1 MMKNL
6 LIAFSSLALVVW
18 AAHHWVGCT
27 SNPTIPSETDI
38 VLRGYLYAQEPVS
51 DIQITMTNSLGS
63 SDSTYPP
70 ITTASVVLIKED
82 VRYGLNADPTRP
94 GYYAFTGNGLSV
106 NTDDIFHIEV
116 SYGGRLVTAQ
126 TVVPPKPEGM
136 AMSTSMV
143 HFTKDSIQTPMGVR
157 TMTGS
162 DDTVLV
168 TWSNASQDYYYIVIE
183 SVDSRGTLIRDTT
196 AGPFGGG
203 GGGFGFRLI
212 SQPTN
217 QSSYR
222 INPGEIQYTGKHI
235 VKLYRVNKEYADL
248 YRSRMQDSRALNEP
262 LTNVADGLGI
272 FSAFSSESR
281 EFMVTLDQ

>member
-1 MMKNL
+1 MKNL
-6 LIAFSSLALVVW
+6 SNAFSSLALVIC
-18 AAHHWVGCT
+18 AAYLWIGCT
-27 SNPTIPSETDI
+27 SNPTTPTETDI

-51 DIQITMTNSLGS
+51 DIQLTMSNALGS

-70 ITTASVVLIKED
+70 ITTASVVLTKED
-82 VRYGLNADPTRP
+82 VRYSLNADPTRP
-94 GYYAFTGNGLSV
+94 GYYVCTGIGLSV
-106 NTDDIFHIEV
+106 NTGDIFHIEV

-136 AMSTSMV
+136 AMSASTM
-143 HFTKDSIQTPMGVR
+143 HFTKDSIQTPMGFR
-157 TMTGS
+157 TITGS

-168 TWSNASQDYYYIVIE
+168 TWSNALQDYYYIVIE
-183 SVDSRGTLIRDTT
+183 SADSSGTLIRDTT
-196 AGPFGGG
+196 GGPFGGG
-203 GGGFGFRLI
+203 GSGFRLI

-235 VKLYRVNKEYADL
+235 VKLYRINKEYADL

-262 LTNVADGLGI
+262 LTNVTDGLGV
-272 FSAFSSESR
+272 FSAFSSESM
-281 EFMVTLDQ
+281 EFMVTFDQ

>member
-6 LIAFSSLALVVW
+6 GNAFSSLTLVVC
-18 AAHHWVGCT
+18 AAYFWVGCT
-27 SNPTIPSETDI
+27 SNPTMPSETGI

-51 DIQITMTNSLGS
+51 DIQLTMSNTIGS
-63 SDSTYPP
+63 SDSTYSP
-70 ITTASVVLIKED
+70 IITASVALIKND

-94 GYYAFTGNGLSV
+94 GYYIFSGNGLSV
-106 NTDDIFHIEV
+106 NTGDIFHIEV
-116 SYGGRLVTAQ
+116 SYGGKLITAQ
-126 TVVPPKPEGM
+126 TDVPPKPEGM
-136 AMSTSMV
+136 AMSASTM

-168 TWSNASQDYYYIVIE
+168 TWSNASQEYYYIVIE
-183 SVDSRGTLIRDTT
+183 SVDSSGTLIRDTT
-196 AGPFGGG
+196 GGFLGGG

-222 INPGEIQYTGKHI
+222 ISPGEIQYTGKHI
-235 VKLYRVNKEYADL
+235 VKLYRINKEYADL

-262 LTNVADGLGI
+262 LTNVTDGLGV
-272 FSAFSSESR
+272 FSAFSSDSM

>member
-1 MMKNL
+1 MMKILSN
-6 LIAFSSLALVVW
+6 AFSFLAVMVW
-18 AAHHWVGCT
+18 AANLWVGCT
-27 SNPTIPSETDI
+27 SSPTMPGETDI

-51 DIQITMTNSLGS
+51 DIQLTMSNSIGS
-63 SDSTYPP
+63 SDSTYAP
-70 ITTASVVLIKED
+70 IVTASVVLIKAS
-82 VRYGLNADPTRP
+82 VRYGLNADPVRP
-94 GYYAFTGNGLSV
+94 GYYVFTGNGLSV
-106 NTDDIFHIEV
+106 NTGDIFHIEV
-116 SYGGRLVTAQ
+116 SYGGKLVTAQ

-136 AMSTSMV
+136 ALSASTM

-183 SVDSRGTLIRDTT
+183 GTDSNATLIRDTT

-222 INPGEIQYTGKHI
+222 INPGEIRYTGKHI
-235 VKLYRVNKEYADL
+235 VKLYRINKEYADL

-262 LTNVADGLGI
+262 LTNVTDGLGV
-272 FSAFSSESR
+272 FSAFASESMG
-281 EFMVTLDQ
+281 FMVTFDQ